1 MSKGVIG
8 FIFSLIFCP
17 FGLPS
22 VILCRHCKE
31 DEHPNLALAG
41 FILGCLWIP
50 PSIMVAA
57 LLLWPSGC

>member
-22 VILCRHCKE
+22 IILCRHYRE

-41 FILGCLWIP
+41 FIIGCTWIP
-50 PSIMVAA
+50 ISIIVAVS
-57 LLLWPSGC
+57 LLAPLWC